1 MKKKKWVPILIVWLV
16 LLGIGGVGL
25 SRFVKDQVWKS
36 HNYIVE
42 NPSATVVIDP
52 GHGGYDSGAV
62 AADGTMEKDVALN
75 VALLTGQYLHEMD
88 PSLQIIFTRY
98 DDNVSWP
105 DNEAEDL
112 MARVNIGYTYG
123 ADYYLSIH
131 MNSADNTDAL
141 GYFGIVRE
149 DDAVSQRICRH
160 LDELLTNGGWEP
172 ALGYRTTSDIGS
184 IYVVDNFGIPSML
197 FECGF
202 LSNPTEAWQLR
213 DPANQNLIARS
224 LAQAYYDS
232 ITGQDFQY
240 EEAAQ

>member
-1 MKKKKWVPILIVWLV
+1 MKKKKWIPILIVWGI
-16 LLGIGGVGL
+16 LLGVGGYGL
-25 SRFVKDQVWKS
+25 SRFVKDQIWKS

-42 NPSATVVIDP
+42 NPSATVMIDP

-62 AADGTMEKDVALN
+62 AADGTMEKDLSLAIALQ
-75 VALLTGQYLHEMD
+75 TGAYLHEMD

-98 DDNVSWP
+98 NDDVSWP

-112 MARVNIGYTYG
+112 MARVNMGYNYG
-123 ADYYLSIH
+123 ADYYLAIH
-131 MNSADNTDAL
+131 MNSADNTDVL

-149 DDAVSQRICRH
+149 EDAVSQRICRH
-160 LDELLTNGGWEP
+160 LDEILTEGGWEP

-202 LSNPTEAWQLR
+202 LSNPMEAMQLR
-213 DPANQNLIARS
+213 DPANQDLIARC

-232 ITGQDFQY
+232 ITSADLQY
-240 EEAAQ
+240 ETEQ